1 MAPEHRPRLP
11 TILGWV
17 AFALVLIVLGP
28 IGFAVTMLDSRPGGS
43 GADPAGKAVVALLVL
58 GLAAGA
64 GLAVRS
70 VALLIAKLVRGRRG

>member
-1 MAPEHRPRLP
+1 MAPERGPRLP

-43 GADPAGKAVVALLVL
+43 GADAGGKAVVAFLVL

-70 VALLIAKLVRGRRG
+70 VALLIAKLARGRRG